1 MAAEGVAE
9 EPGAVTLAPG
19 GKAFFSIDYTPCSS
33 GRHNQLGR
41 AFYAEFY
48 AHLTPPFG
56 RQYTGGWRM
65 PGSRQ
70 ASTTRVS
77 NVTASSGDKRF
88 LFITQGAPLI
98 VR

>member
-48 AHLTPPFG
+48 AHLTNVPF
-56 RQYTGGWRM
+56 
-65 PGSRQ
+65 RQ
-70 ASTTRVS
+70 AVHRRVADAGLA
-77 NVTASSGDKRF
+77 ASKHDESEQRDSQQR
-88 LFITQGAPLI
+88 
-98 VR
+98 